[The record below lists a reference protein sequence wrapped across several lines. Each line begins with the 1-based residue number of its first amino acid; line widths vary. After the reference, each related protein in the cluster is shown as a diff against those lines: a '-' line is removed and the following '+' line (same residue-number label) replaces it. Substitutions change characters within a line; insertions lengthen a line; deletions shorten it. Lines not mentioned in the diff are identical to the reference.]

1 MKCSLAG
8 VTFDVQSKFPRT
20 EEMLK
25 GYEAAGGDGAVLI
38 KITDEELHN
47 AMLKDLSVGA
57 DYHESLCV
65 YRKICDIL
73 PFYDAFMMHSAV
85 LRLNGKAYAFTA
97 RSGTGKTTH
106 SLLWHKLFGA
116 EFINGDKPLYK
127 YENGGFSACGT
138 PWSGKEGFNKN
149 IKAPL
154 SAMCFLYQSKENKIR
169 RLSPAEV
176 ITRIFDQ
183 VYMPTEREGKE
194 RVLGLLDK
202 LIANVPFY
210 LMGCDISREAA
221 ELSLKTMTKGENIE

>member
-1 MKCSLAG
+1 MNCSFAG
-8 VTFDVQSKFPRT
+8 VTFDIQTRFPFT

-25 GYEAAGGDGAVLI
+25 GYESASYDGAVLI
-38 KITDEELHN
+38 KITDEELN
-47 AMLKDLSVGA
+47 AAAAKDLSVGA

-65 YRKICDIL
+65 YRRICSSL

-106 SLLWHKLFGA
+106 SLLWQRYFGA
-116 EFINGDKPLYK
+116 EFINGDKPVYK
-127 YENGGFSACGT
+127 LENGCFYACGT

-154 SAMCFLYQSKENKIR
+154 SAMCFLYQSKENTIR

-183 VYMPTEREGKE
+183 VYMPEEREGKE

-202 LIANVPFY
+202 LIAEVPFY

-221 ELSLKTMTKGENIE
+221 ELSLKTMTEGENTK